1 MKSSKSS
8 LFLME
13 LIIAILF
20 FALAS
25 AVCIQLF
32 VKSHLLGKTTT
43 AENKALL
50 MCQNFSEIYL
60 GILPEYYNTEPDT
73 MKGAILSLVKED
85 PAFAGITDFSEDYTE
100 IFGKECAFTLLLCYD
115 SDWTACSYEN
125 SIYQILFIY
134 KGYDPKEDVY
144 NASTYAYQLHQSGTT
159 LDEKYTEIYHL
170 DLVKHIPERMQ

>member
-32 VKSHLLGKTTT
+32 VKAHLLGKTTT
-43 AENKALL
+43 EENKALL

-60 GILPEYYNTEPDT
+60 GILPEHYDSDSEE
-73 MKGAILSLVKED
+73 MKNYILSLVKDD
-85 PAFAGITDFSEDYTE
+85 PAFTGIVDFSEQYQET
-100 IFGKECAFTLLLCYD
+100 FGKEGEFALLLCYD
-115 SDWTACSYEN
+115 ANWSTCSYEE
-125 SIYQILFIY
+125 SSYQFVFSY
-134 KGYDPKEDVY
+134 EGYEPETDVY
-144 NASTYAYQLHQSGTT
+144 NASTYAYRVNQAGISFK
-159 LDEKYTEIYHL
+159 EKYSEIYHL
-170 DLVKHIPERMQ
+170 NICKHIPERMQ